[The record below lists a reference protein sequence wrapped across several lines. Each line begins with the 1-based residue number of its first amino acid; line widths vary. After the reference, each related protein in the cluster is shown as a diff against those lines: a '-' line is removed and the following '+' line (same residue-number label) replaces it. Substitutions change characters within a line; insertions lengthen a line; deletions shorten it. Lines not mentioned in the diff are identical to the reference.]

1 MTCFERPKTRPLG
14 VFYGFHHL
22 TFNVTNAKQAASF
35 AIARLGFEKIAY
47 KGLETGEREYASH
60 VVKQGRIIWE
70 YKSPIN
76 PKSCDVTDF
85 ITKHGD
91 GVKDVAFCVKNCKE
105 IYNRAIKRGA
115 TSVSP
120 PKVLKDKYGSVII
133 ASLQT
138 YGDCIHS
145 LIEYNNYK
153 GPFLPGYEPVT
164 TKDPIIP
171 KLPKVGLE
179 IIDHVVG
186 NQPDGK
192 MIEVAEWYKN
202 TLDFH
207 QFWSVD
213 DKQVHTQ
220 YSALR
225 SIVMTDYDRIV
236 KLPINEP
243 AEGLKKSQIQEYV
256 DYHGGSGVQHIAM
269 RTKDIIKSIKS
280 LKSRGINFLKI
291 PKSYYVD
298 LRKRLSKQTSIN
310 IIEDLNI
317 LEELNI
323 LIDFDDKGY
332 LLQIFTENIQ
342 DRPTLFLEVIQ
353 RHNHNGFGAGN
364 FKALFESIELEQQLR
379 GNLTDNITNIKS
391 KL

>member
-1 MTCFERPKTRPLG
+1 
-14 VFYGFHHL
+14 
-22 TFNVTNAKQAASF
+22 
-35 AIARLGFEKIAY
+35 
-47 KGLETGEREYASH
+47 
-60 VVKQGRIIWE
+60 
-70 YKSPIN
+70 
-76 PKSCDVTDF
+76 
-85 ITKHGD
+85 
-91 GVKDVAFCVKNCKE
+91 
-105 IYNRAIKRGA
+105 
-115 TSVSP
+115 
-120 PKVLKDKYGSVII
+120 
-133 ASLQT
+133 
-138 YGDCIHS
+138 
-145 LIEYNNYK
+145 
-153 GPFLPGYEPVT
+153 
-164 TKDPIIP
+164 
-171 KLPKVGLE
+171 
-179 IIDHVVG
+179 
-186 NQPDGK
+186 

-291 PKSYYVD
+291 PKSYYID
-298 LRKRLSKQTSIN
+298 LRKRLSKQRSIN